1 MCAQDD
7 GGDGDDA
14 GGGGEGGRGAKEDGV
29 ETEDDKLFLEAQRRL
44 IEEARDRK
52 RNEFGDEGEAARLQH
67 EGFRQGLYVRI
78 LLRRVPVEFVHSFDP
93 SLPVILGGLA
103 ASESALGFVRARIKR
118 HRWHKRI
125 LKSNNPIIFSVR
137 LCDPLSVTHS
147 LTHSCIY
154 FYLRSLSGVFLSYLS
169 VVMFSSHVT
178 HVGLVLVP
186 HVCCLVDWLA
196 EIPIHPCLLDG

>member
-1 MCAQDD
+1 MTSCITDYVCSCDVRVVCAQDD
-7 GGDGDDA
+7 GGDVDGDDT
-14 GGGGEGGRGAKEDGV
+14 GVGEGGRGAKEDGV

-78 LLRRVPVEFVHSFDP
+78 LLRRVPVEFVRSFDP

-137 LCDPLSVTHS
+137 FHCFSCVYFCLFVSTYSTFSILFYVLLMLLLC
-147 LTHSCIY
+147 
-154 FYLRSLSGVFLSYLS
+154 
-169 VVMFSSHVT
+169 
-178 HVGLVLVP
+178 
-186 HVCCLVDWLA
+186 CCLTVSV
-196 EIPIHPCLLDG
+196 

>member
-1 MCAQDD
+1 MLSCYAVLVFCCAAVVLCCVVCVQDD
-7 GGDGDDA
+7 GGDVDEE

-78 LLRRVPVEFVHSFDP
+78 LLRRVPVEFVRSFDP

-137 LCDPLSVTHS
+137 SDS
-147 LTHSCIY
+147 LTI
-154 FYLRSLSGVFLSYLS
+154 LT
-169 VVMFSSHVT
+169 SHT
-178 HVGLVLVP
+178 YAP
-186 HVCCLVDWLA
+186 TC
-196 EIPIHPCLLDG
+196 

>member
-1 MCAQDD
+1 MLSCYAVLVFCCAAVVLCCVVCVQDD
-7 GGDGDDA
+7 GGDVDEE

-78 LLRRVPVEFVHSFDP
+78 LLHRVPVEFVRSFDP

-103 ASESALGFVRARIKR
+103 SSESALGFVRARIKR

-125 LKSNNPIIFSVR
+125 LKSNNPIIFSVSSETH
-137 LCDPLSVTHS
+137 PLRY
-147 LTHSCIY
+147 HSC
-154 FYLRSLSGVFLSYLS
+154 V
-169 VVMFSSHVT
+169 
-178 HVGLVLVP
+178 
-186 HVCCLVDWLA
+186 
-196 EIPIHPCLLDG
+196 